1 MSLNEIRCENGT
13 IPTCAL
19 IPMSFVFL
27 WKVCAEQ
34 NEPSCSMNE

>member
-13 IPTCAL
+13 IPKCTL

-27 WKVCAEQ
+27 WKAYAEQ
-34 NEPSCSMNE
+34 NESSYSMN